1 MSWFHPM
8 TKILK
13 QERLRFVESPE
24 KPTDQDVI
32 NFNRKAPK
40 TLERRGTPKLD
51 SPRMERWE
59 LTY

>member
-1 MSWFHPM
+1 M

-32 NFNRKAPK
+32 NFNRKAPN
-40 TLERRGTPKLD
+40 TGTPKLD